1 MVDKKGRSLF
11 RPFLFACD
19 SDEISLFAFGGFF
32 AESGGFLPK
41 EYSFLLAKTGDS
53 FNTKNPRQIASRVNK
68 KGRDLSRPFF
78 I

>member
-1 MVDKKGRSLF
+1 MFSTNHKKGRSLF

-41 EYSFLLAKTGDS
+41 EYSFLLAKTGES
-53 FNTKNPRQIASRVNK
+53 FNTKNPRQISSRVDIEYK
-68 KGRDLSRPFF
+68 RV
-78 I
+78 